1 MSIFFRFLEYLLQ
14 ILSFAILARV
24 IVSWISPN
32 MDNPIMRVL
41 YEVTEPVLSPLR
53 QFIPRLGMFDITPVI
68 ALILIQLLQ
77 QLVVQLAY
85 SASF

>member
-1 MSIFFRFLEYLLQ
+1 MIILFRFLEYLLQ

-24 IVSWISPN
+24 IVSWISPGF
-32 MDNPIMRVL
+32 DNPIVRVL

-53 QFIPRLGMFDITPVI
+53 QFIPRLGMFDLTPVI
-68 ALILIQLLQ
+68 ALLLIQLLE
-77 QLVVQLAY
+77 QLVAQMAY